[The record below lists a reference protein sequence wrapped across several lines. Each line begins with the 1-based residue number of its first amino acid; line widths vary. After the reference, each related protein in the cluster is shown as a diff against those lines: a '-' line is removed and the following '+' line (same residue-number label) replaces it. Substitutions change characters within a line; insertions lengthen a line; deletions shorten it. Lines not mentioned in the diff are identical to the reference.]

1 MRVHDLDSGGE
12 RRQEAVKE
20 DSMSRLALVLGI
32 SLTVALAGCGGDDD
46 DTSAVADPTAPS
58 QFVAPTGEVLAFG
71 VHEGNMRNYFHRQ
84 GPTAVHLLARS
95 GADPRIIAAF
105 PANNQGIG
113 LWFARGDAS
122 TQLWAGADA
131 DGDVATG
138 GGLES
143 VVRDDGDRDMFG
155 VRATLHSDAT
165 TLTAFLAL
173 LANVRTLRDFGYGLC
188 LENPGQFPELR
199 SETIEVVAAANVVR
213 IRREQIGGAGYAM
226 ELLLKGREGTTLSV
240 KEQVVSP
247 RPQCAA
253 TAGGGTQKV
262 IEIAGSGGVSFD
274 VIALSNDEPLTPI
287 EKADLLIEQ
296 PADSFELNAL
306 AFLSYAEK
314 LEAGSWR
321 FLTYF
326 GRDTLLSVRMLMA
339 GLQRDVVDAA
349 LTAVIDRI
357 NLAPGVP
364 DPHFD
369 YVVDVGDVAHEEEI
383 GDYAAW
389 NNAKLSAPPPNLRD
403 PRYDYKMI
411 DDDFLLAPVVVEYLR
426 KIEIEAASPE
436 DAEAAVAAFL
446 ARTRHDGVTFRAAI
460 EANLKLVLDRARPF
474 ADDEAA
480 PAEKKTKLVS
490 LKNTVPVGQWRDS
503 DLGIAFGR
511 YPFDVNAGLV
521 PGALDAALTLYT
533 LLGQTDSA
541 DAAERMLTAWQDV
554 EELFRVE
561 APLPTV
567 QANVAS
573 YAQAVG
579 IADTS
584 AQMQATDDGDQFSS
598 YGISLDRAGA
608 PMPVMHTDHGFVM
621 EFARPSE
628 AYLQRVAST
637 ITKPFPAGLM
647 SEVGVMVANP
657 ALAPASFAVNDPKD
671 LKNPN
676 DDVANVALRGIF
688 TTSHYH
694 GTVVWSWQQALLAS
708 GIRRQLERLDLGD
721 ATRTALEDAEC
732 TLWDT
737 IDAAQKVRAGE
748 LWSWAAGPDGQLEYR
763 PFGYNLTDVDESNA
777 VQLWSTV
784 YLVVKRPTAEEN
796 PLCVAARATSS
807 RSHRIDGVHE

>member
-1 MRVHDLDSGGE
+1 
-12 RRQEAVKE
+12 
-20 DSMSRLALVLGI
+20 MSRLALVLGI

-46 DTSAVADPTAPS
+46 ARAMADPTAPS

-84 GPTAVHLLARS
+84 GPTAVHLLTRS
-95 GADPRIIAAF
+95 GSDPRLIAAF

-113 LWFARGDAS
+113 LWFASGDAS

-131 DGDVATG
+131 DADVATG

-143 VVRDDGDRDMFG
+143 VVRDDGDRDMYG
-155 VRATLHSDAT
+155 VRATIHSDAT

-173 LANVRTLRDFGYGLC
+173 LANVRTLRDYGYGLC
-188 LENPGQFPELR
+188 LENAAQFPELR
-199 SETIEVVAAANVVR
+199 NETIEVVASTDVVR
-213 IRREQIGGAGYAM
+213 IRREQIGGAGHAM
-226 ELLLKGREGTTLSV
+226 ELLIKGRDGTTLAV
-240 KEQVVSP
+240 KDQQVAP
-247 RPQCAA
+247 RPRCAA

-262 IEIAGSGGVSFD
+262 IEIAGAGGVSFD
-274 VIALSNDEPLTPI
+274 IIALSNDEPLTPI
-287 EKADLLIEQ
+287 EKADLLVEQ

-306 AFLSYAEK
+306 AFLSYSEK

-339 GLQRDVVDAA
+339 GLKSDVVEAA
-349 LTAVIDRI
+349 LTAVIERI

-369 YVVDVGDVAHEEEI
+369 YTIEVGDVAHEEEL

-389 NNAKLSAPPPNLRD
+389 NNAKLSAAPANLRE

-411 DDDFLLAPVVVEYLR
+411 DDDFLLAPVVVEYFR
-426 KIEIEAASPE
+426 KIEIEAESPE
-436 DAEAAVAAFL
+436 AAEAAVAAFL
-446 ARTRHDGVTFRAAI
+446 ARTRRDGVTFQAAI

-474 ADDEAA
+474 ADD
-480 PAEKKTKLVS
+480 PAEPAQKTTKLVS
-490 LKNTVPVGQWRDS
+490 LKDTVPVGQWRDS

-521 PGALDAALTLYT
+521 PGALEAALTLYIQ
-533 LLGQTDSA
+533 LGQFDSA
-541 DAAERMLTAWQDV
+541 DAVERVLVAWGGV

-561 APLPTV
+561 APLATV

-573 YAQAVG
+573 YARAVG
-579 IADTS
+579 VTDTS
-584 AQMQATDDGDQFSS
+584 AQLEATEPGNRVST

-628 AYLQRVAST
+628 DYLRRVATT
-637 ITKPFPAGLM
+637 ITKQFPAGLM

-657 ALAPASFAVNDPKD
+657 ALAPTDFAVTDPKD
-671 LKNPN
+671 LRNPA
-676 DDVANVALRGIF
+676 DDVPNVALRSIF

-708 GIRRQLERLDLGD
+708 GIRRQLDRFDLSD
-721 ATRTALEDAEC
+721 ETRAALERAEC

-748 LWSWAAGPDGQLEYR
+748 LWSWAPGPDGQLEYR
-763 PFGYNLTDVDESNA
+763 AFGYNLTDVDESNA
-777 VQLWSTV
+777 AQLWSTV
-784 YLVVKRPTAEEN
+784 YLVVKRPTAEQN
-796 PLCVAARATSS
+796 LLCGT
-807 RSHRIDGVHE
+807 GGGF

>member
-1 MRVHDLDSGGE
+1 
-12 RRQEAVKE
+12 
-20 DSMSRLALVLGI
+20 MSRLALVLGI
-32 SLTVALAGCGGDDD
+32 SLAVELTGCGGDDD
-46 DTSAVADPTAPS
+46 ERAVADPTAPS

-84 GPTAVHLLARS
+84 GPTAVHLLTRS

-113 LWFARGDAS
+113 LWFASGDAT

-131 DGDVATG
+131 EADVAGG
-138 GGLES
+138 GGLDS

-155 VRATLHSDAT
+155 VRATIHSDAA

-173 LANVRTLRDFGYGLC
+173 LGNIRTLRDYGYGLC
-188 LENPGQFPELR
+188 LENAAQFPELR
-199 SETIEVVAAANVVR
+199 NETIELVAPANAVR
-213 IRREQIGGAGYAM
+213 IRREQIGGTGHAM
-226 ELLLKGREGTTLSV
+226 ELLIKGREGTTLTV
-240 KEQVVSP
+240 KDQEVP
-247 RPQCAA
+247 ARPSCAA
-253 TAGGGTQKV
+253 TAGGDTEKV
-262 IEIAGSGGVSFD
+262 IEIAGAGGVSFD

-287 EKADLLIEQ
+287 EKRDLLVEQ
-296 PADSFELNAL
+296 PPDSSFELDAL
-306 AFLSYAEK
+306 AFLSYVEK

-339 GLQRDVVDAA
+339 GLKADVVEAA
-349 LTAVIDRI
+349 LTAVIERI
-357 NLAPGVP
+357 HLAPGVP

-369 YVVDVGDVAHEEEI
+369 FTIDVGDVAHEEEI

-389 NNAKLSAPPPNLRD
+389 NNAKLAAPPANLRA

-411 DDDFLLAPVVVEYLR
+411 DDDFLLAPVVVDYFR
-426 KIEIEAASPE
+426 KLEVEAESPE
-436 DAEAAVAAFL
+436 AAEAAIAGFL
-446 ARTRHDGVTFRAAI
+446 ARTRPDGVTFQAAI
-460 EANLKLVLDRARPF
+460 EANLKLVVDRARPF

-480 PAEKKTKLVS
+480 PAQKKTKLVS

-521 PGALDAALTLYT
+521 PGALEAAITLYAQ
-533 LLGQTDSA
+533 LGQTDSA
-541 DAAERMLTAWQDV
+541 DAAERVLAAWQGV

-561 APLPTV
+561 APLAAV
-567 QANVAS
+567 RANVAS
-573 YAQAVG
+573 YARAVG
-579 IADTS
+579 VTDTS
-584 AQMQATDDGDQFSS
+584 AQLEATDAGDRFSS

-608 PMPVMHTDHGFVM
+608 AMPVMHTDHGFVM

-628 AYLQRVAST
+628 DYLRRVAVT

-647 SEVGVMVANP
+647 SAVGVMVANP
-657 ALAPASFAVNDPKD
+657 AIAPAGFTLTDPKD

-676 DDVANVALRGIF
+676 DDVPNVALRSIF
-688 TTSHYH
+688 TTSQYH

-708 GIRRQLERLDLGD
+708 GIRRQLERIELGE
-721 ATRTALEDAEC
+721 ATRAALEQAEC

-777 VQLWSTV
+777 AQLWSTV
-784 YLVVKRPTAEEN
+784 YLVVKRPTVAQN
-796 PLCVAARATSS
+796 PSCGTGAF
-807 RSHRIDGVHE
+807 